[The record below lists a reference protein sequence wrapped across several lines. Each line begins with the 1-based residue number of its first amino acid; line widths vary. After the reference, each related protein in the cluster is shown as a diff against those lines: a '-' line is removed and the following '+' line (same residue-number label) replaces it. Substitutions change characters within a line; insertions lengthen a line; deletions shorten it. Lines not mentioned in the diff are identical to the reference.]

1 MVAKLS
7 CGELND
13 KERNRKI
20 KQAEIEEILL
30 CFAMLCG
37 LMPIMKEEIKGHH
50 CTYLPPTEKQIMD
63 EGVSLMLGEVDF
75 IDYWWTFF

>member
-1 MVAKLS
+1 LPPSQFIMVAKLS

-30 CFAMLCG
+30 RFAMLCG
-37 LMPIMKEEIKGHH
+37 LMPIMKEEIKGITALTCH
-50 CTYLPPTEKQIMD
+50 LLKSRLWMK
-63 EGVSLMLGEVDF
+63 GSL
-75 IDYWWTFF
+75 